1 MLNSRAGISSRV
13 LNKCLIYFA
22 CSKKAMVRYYYKS
35 WGMKMK
41 YSEGYLVSRDG
52 KQLFFCEWRTDN
64 SPKGVV
70 CLVHGLGEH
79 CGRYVHVASK
89 LTDAGYCVIAFD
101 LPGHGKSQGKRGHIR
116 SYKILQQDISM
127 LISEAV
133 KRYQDIPCYLY
144 GHSLGGNLVLNYAL
158 GNDSRLAGIISTSPW
173 LKLAFKP
180 KSLMILIG
188 KILEKIWPSFTQSN
202 RLNAEGLSHRT
213 EVAEAYTNDP
223 YVHDKI
229 SVRLFNRANVH
240 GLLAIKKASQ
250 CKLPILLMH
259 GSADPITSHKAS
271 RQFAENAGAVCTYK
285 EWEDL
290 YHELH
295 NESNSEEVI
304 QYIIDWMQAV
314 SDKNK

>member
-1 MLNSRAGISSRV
+1 
-13 LNKCLIYFA
+13 
-22 CSKKAMVRYYYKS
+22 
-35 WGMKMK
+35 MK
-41 YSEGYLVSRDG
+41 YSESYLVAGDG
-52 KQLFFCEWRTDN
+52 NKLFLCEWATDN

-79 CGRYVHVASK
+79 CGRYAHVASK
-89 LTDAGYCVIAFD
+89 LTESGYSVIAID
-101 LPGHGKSQGKRGHIR
+101 LPGHGKSEGKRGHIR
-116 SYKILQQDISM
+116 SYKTLQQDIDL

-133 KRYQDIPCYLY
+133 KRYPDIPCYLY

-158 GNDSRLAGIISTSPW
+158 GNDLRLTGIISTSPW
-173 LKLAFKP
+173 LKLSFQP
-180 KSLMILIG
+180 KSLVLLIG
-188 KILEKIWPSFTQSN
+188 KILDKIWPSFTQSN
-202 RLNAEGLSHRT
+202 GLNANGLSHKS
-213 EVAEAYTNDP
+213 EVAEAYINDP

-259 GSADPITSHKAS
+259 GSADPITSPKAS
-271 RQFAENAGAVCTYK
+271 HQFAENAGTICTYK

-295 NESNSEEVI
+295 NEYNSEEVI
-304 QYIIDWMQAV
+304 QYIIDWMQAT
-314 SDKNK
+314 SDNKR